1 MSRLYLVILIFM
13 FSFPFFSQKE
23 LGKYIDFADEQ
34 YKKGDYFYALQYY
47 EKALAIDSQTVSTLW
62 KYAETLKAYKDYR
75 KAEIV
80 YKKVYE
86 KEEALLYPYSLLN
99 IAIMQK
105 YNGKYEE
112 AIETFKRCK
121 KKYLKDKKNYL
132 YLKSSR
138 EIESC
143 LWAKSAIKDT
153 AKLIFSR
160 LPESVNSKDSE
171 FGHTIHNGQFIF
183 SSLRADSI
191 PSDEEV
197 YATSYKTRLYSSKIV
212 QSTFEE
218 SKRIEDLFFEKLSEG
233 NGTFSLDGKR
243 FYFSLCE
250 DEGYN
255 YRCKIMVSAFKN
267 GKWSS
272 SDSLGEIVN
281 MPGFNTTMPNIAQ
294 LDGQEV
300 LFFASDREGTEGG
313 MDIWYSSIKNG
324 NQYAKARSVKAVNS
338 IDNELSPWWDNQNK
352 RLYFSSS
359 WHNGFGGMDVF
370 YSAYTTQFE
379 LPINVGIPIN
389 SSANDLYYFKQGDT
403 SYISSNRIGVLFS
416 KNPTCCSDIFS
427 ATPPAILLPPT
438 PKESLAELN
447 KRLPVTLY
455 FHNDIPDP
463 RSHDTVTKLNYMVSY
478 LTYRAMLETYQK
490 EYSTGLKGDKSEEA
504 REDIEAFFIEYVD
517 QGVKDLE
524 LFRELLLE
532 ELQKGSKIRLTIKG
546 FASPLAKTDYNVNLT
561 KRRISS
567 LVNYLKEYNNGIFV
581 PYIDGTSV
589 DGGKVEFAEVPF
601 GEYTSNK
608 LTSDNPNDVKN
619 SIYSKAA
626 GIERKIEIQS
636 VNYMETAK
644 KELKVKEQIISLKAT
659 RQILDAG
666 KIKSNEK
673 IVKKFTVTNTGNS
686 PIEIDLKNIK
696 IPCDCIT
703 ALVEN
708 PFLKPGESTFVTM
721 TIDSK
726 GLTGQ
731 VVKSVSIKV
740 KNQEGELRL
749 IVTSEIIP
757 Q

>member
-1 MSRLYLVILIFM
+1 MSRLYLVLLVFL

-160 LPESVNSKDSE
+160 LPETVNSKDSE
-171 FGHTIHNGQFIF
+171 FGHTIHNGQLIF

-197 YATSYKTRLYSSKIV
+197 YATSYKTRLYSSKMV

-272 SDSLGEIVN
+272 SDSLGEIIN
-281 MPGFNTTMPNIAQ
+281 MPGYNTTMPNIAQ

-324 NQYAKARSVKAVNS
+324 NQYVKARSVKALNS
-338 IDNELSPWWDNQNK
+338 IDNELSPGWDNQNK

-370 YSAYTTQFE
+370 YSTYTAQFE

-389 SSANDLYYFKQGDT
+389 SSANDLYYFNQGDT
-403 SYISSNRIGVLFS
+403 SYVSSNRIGVFFS
-416 KNPTCCSDIFS
+416 KNPT
-427 ATPPAILLPPT
+427 
-438 PKESLAELN
+438 
-447 KRLPVTLY
+447 
-455 FHNDIPDP
+455 
-463 RSHDTVTKLNYMVSY
+463 
-478 LTYRAMLETYQK
+478 
-490 EYSTGLKGDKSEEA
+490 
-504 REDIEAFFIEYVD
+504 
-517 QGVKDLE
+517 
-524 LFRELLLE
+524 
-532 ELQKGSKIRLTIKG
+532 
-546 FASPLAKTDYNVNLT
+546 
-561 KRRISS
+561 
-567 LVNYLKEYNNGIFV
+567 
-581 PYIDGTSV
+581 
-589 DGGKVEFAEVPF
+589 
-601 GEYTSNK
+601 
-608 LTSDNPNDVKN
+608 
-619 SIYSKAA
+619 
-626 GIERKIEIQS
+626 
-636 VNYMETAK
+636 
-644 KELKVKEQIISLKAT
+644 
-659 RQILDAG
+659 
-666 KIKSNEK
+666 
-673 IVKKFTVTNTGNS
+673 
-686 PIEIDLKNIK
+686 
-696 IPCDCIT
+696 
-703 ALVEN
+703 
-708 PFLKPGESTFVTM
+708 
-721 TIDSK
+721 
-726 GLTGQ
+726 
-731 VVKSVSIKV
+731 
-740 KNQEGELRL
+740 
-749 IVTSEIIP
+749 
-757 Q
+757 

>member
-1 MSRLYLVILIFM
+1 MSRIYLVLLVFL
-13 FSFPFFSQKE
+13 FSFPLFSQKE

-105 YNGKYEE
+105 YNGKYED

-160 LPESVNSKDSE
+160 LPETVNSKDSE
-171 FGHTIHNGQFIF
+171 FGHTIHNGQLIF

-197 YATSYKTRLYSSKIV
+197 YSTSYKTRLYSSKIV
-212 QSTFEE
+212 QNTFEE

-272 SDSLGEIVN
+272 SDSLGEIIN
-281 MPGFNTTMPNIAQ
+281 MPGYNTTMPNIAQ

-324 NQYAKARSVKAVNS
+324 NQYAKARSVKALNS

-370 YSAYTTQFE
+370 YSTYTAQFE
-379 LPINVGIPIN
+379 LPVNVGIPIN
-389 SSANDLYYFKQGDT
+389 SSANDLYYFNQGDT
-403 SYISSNRIGVLFS
+403 SYVSSNRIGVLFS
-416 KNPTCCSDIFS
+416 KNPTCCSDIFTGI
-427 ATPPAILLPPT
+427 TPVIVIPPT
-438 PKESLAELN
+438 PKETLAELN

-463 RSHDTVTKLNYMVSY
+463 RSLDTVTRLNYMVSY
-478 LTYRAMLETYQK
+478 FSYRAMLETYQK

-504 REDIEAFFIEYVD
+504 KEDIETFFIEYVD

-524 LFRELLLE
+524 LFRVLLLE

-567 LVNYLKEYNNGIFV
+567 LVNYLKEYNDGIFI
-581 PYIDGTSV
+581 PYINGTSV

-608 LTSDNPNDVKN
+608 LTSDNPHDLKN

-636 VNYMETAK
+636 VNYMDTAATN
-644 KELKVKEQIISLKAT
+644 LKVEEKIISLKAA
-659 RQILDAG
+659 RQIIDAG
-666 KIKSNEK
+666 KIKPNEK
-673 IVKKFTVTNTGNS
+673 IVKKFTVTNTSNL
-686 PIEIDLKNIK
+686 PIEIDVKNIT
-696 IPCDCIT
+696 IPCECTT
-703 ALVEN
+703 ASVEN
-708 PFLKPGESTFVTM
+708 PFLKPGESSFVIM
-721 TIDSK
+721 TVDSK

-749 IVTSEIIP
+749 IITSEIIP
-757 Q
+757 

>member
-1 MSRLYLVILIFM
+1 MSRIYLVLLVFL
-13 FSFPFFSQKE
+13 FSFPLFSQKE

-34 YKKGDYFYALQYY
+34 YKKGDYFYALLYY

-112 AIETFKRCK
+112 ATETFKRCK

-153 AKLIFSR
+153 ANLIFSR
-160 LPESVNSKDSE
+160 LPETVNSKDSE
-171 FGHTIHNGQFIF
+171 FGHTIHNGQLIF

-197 YATSYKTRLYSSKIV
+197 YATSYKTRLYSSKMV

-272 SDSLGEIVN
+272 SDSLGEIIN
-281 MPGFNTTMPNIAQ
+281 MPGYNTTMPNIAQ

-324 NQYAKARSVKAVNS
+324 NQYAKARSVKALNQ

-370 YSAYTTQFE
+370 YSPYTAQFE

-389 SSANDLYYFKQGDT
+389 SSANDLYYFNQGDT
-403 SYISSNRIGVLFS
+403 SYVSSNRIGVLFS
-416 KNPTCCSDIFS
+416 KNPTCCSDIFTGI
-427 ATPPAILLPPT
+427 TPVIVIPPT
-438 PKESLAELN
+438 PKETLAELN
-447 KRLPVTLY
+447 KRLPLTLY

-463 RSHDTVTKLNYMVSY
+463 RSLDTVTRLNYMVSY
-478 LTYRAMLETYQK
+478 FSYRAMLETYQK

-504 REDIEAFFIEYVD
+504 KEDIETFFIEYVD

-524 LFRELLLE
+524 LFRVLLLE

-567 LVNYLKEYNNGIFV
+567 LVNYLKEYNDGIFV
-581 PYIDGTSV
+581 PYIDGTSA

-608 LTSDNPNDVKN
+608 LTSDNPHDLKN

-636 VNYMETAK
+636 VNYMDTAATN
-644 KELKVKEQIISLKAT
+644 LKVEEKIISLKAA
-659 RQILDAG
+659 RQIIDAG
-666 KIKSNEK
+666 KIKPNEK
-673 IVKKFTVTNTGNS
+673 IVKKFTVTNTSNL
-686 PIEIDLKNIK
+686 PIEIDVKNIT
-696 IPCDCIT
+696 IPCECTT
-703 ALVEN
+703 ASVEN
-708 PFLKPGESTFVTM
+708 PFLKPGESSFVTM
-721 TIDSK
+721 TVDSK
-726 GLTGQ
+726 GLSGQ

-749 IVTSEIIP
+749 IITSEIIP
-757 Q
+757 L

>member
-1 MSRLYLVILIFM
+1 MSRLYLVLLVFL
-13 FSFPFFSQKE
+13 FSFPLFSQKE

-80 YKKVYE
+80 YKKVFE

-212 QSTFEE
+212 QNTFEE

-272 SDSLGEIVN
+272 SDSLGEIIN
-281 MPGFNTTMPNIAQ
+281 SPGYNTTMPNIAQ

-324 NQYAKARSVKAVNS
+324 NQYAKARSVKALNS

-370 YSAYTTQFE
+370 YSTYTAQFE

-403 SYISSNRIGVLFS
+403 SYVSSNRIGVLFS
-416 KNPTCCSDIFS
+416 KNPTCCSDVFTGI
-427 ATPPAILLPPT
+427 PPIIVIPPT
-438 PKESLAELN
+438 KKETLAELN

-455 FHNDIPDP
+455 FHNDVPDP
-463 RSHDTVTKLNYMVSY
+463 RSHDTVTTLNYMVSY
-478 LTYRAMLETYQK
+478 FTYRAMLDTYQK

-504 REDIEAFFIEYVD
+504 KEDIETFFIEYVD

-524 LFRELLLE
+524 LFRVLLLE

-567 LVNYLKEYNNGIFV
+567 LVNYLKEYNNGIFI

-608 LTSDNPNDVKN
+608 LTSDNPHDLKN

-636 VNYMETAK
+636 VNYMDTAATN
-644 KELKVKEQIISLKAT
+644 LKVEEKIISLKAA
-659 RQILDAG
+659 RQIIDAG
-666 KIKSNEK
+666 KIKQNEK
-673 IVKKFTVTNTGNS
+673 IVKKFTVTNTSNL
-686 PIEIDLKNIK
+686 PIEIDVKNIK
-696 IPCDCIT
+696 IPCECTT
-703 ALVEN
+703 ASVDN
-708 PFLKPGESTFVTM
+708 PFLKPGESSFVTL
-721 TIDSK
+721 TVDSK

-757 Q
+757 